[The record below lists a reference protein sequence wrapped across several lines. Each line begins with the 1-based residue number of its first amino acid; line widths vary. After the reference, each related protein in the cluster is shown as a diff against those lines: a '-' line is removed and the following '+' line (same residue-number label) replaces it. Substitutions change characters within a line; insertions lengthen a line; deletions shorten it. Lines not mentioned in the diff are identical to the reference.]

1 MSGAMDIETILAAA
15 GRAVADGDLTSAD
28 ALLRDVARAQES
40 TLGPQHPDLATTLNN
55 LAIVAEKT
63 GRYED
68 AETYYRRA
76 AALAAAALGPDDP
89 MVAETR
95 QNLED
100 FCSARGLP
108 LNPPVTKMRP
118 SPNPLPARRTVPPAP
133 VPEATTTPAV
143 TASARPTPIPPVST
157 APVPTRPAPSAP
169 DLPAIPAANA
179 PHDPAVPSRTW
190 LWATLGVVLLLIA
203 AFFVMRSRT
212 PQDPAEAPATESAP
226 HPAEPE
232 RSAPAQSPPASPRD
246 PAQGPAAQPRDQRGA
261 ATPPPA
267 RGASA
272 EGVTVT
278 HAELCRTFSTRRG
291 AWQCTPAGDVVAPGP
306 LVLYTRIATPRQA
319 AITHHWYRG
328 ETSRQSVRLT
338 VHPNGT
344 AGYRT
349 YTRQT
354 VTPGEW
360 RVEVRSAAGDL
371 LHETRFTVR

>member
-1 MSGAMDIETILAAA
+1 MSGPMDIETILAAA

-108 LNPPVTKMRP
+108 LSPPVAKMRP

-157 APVPTRPAPSAP
+157 PPVPTRPAPSAP

-246 PAQGPAAQPRDQRGA
+246 QAQGPAAQPRDQRGA